1 MTRSITDVNNNGMDF
16 YVGGMK
22 NLVFTS
28 YLWFCITN
36 HLQTTVNYTAEYNS
50 KVESFELSART
61 STNKQFS
68 GYNVILDSSYSF
80 RNQGMHIHSDG
91 PTSLFVLNYRSHTIG
106 IYSAYPHQVFPI
118 TEYQY
123 YAVSI
128 RAPTNAISEIL
139 LVGNMDNTTIIITP
153 TADVVLPTD
162 IHSADSPDETVF
174 AKTTKLIKLNR
185 LQTLLIG
192 AVLVDLSGTSIV
204 SDKPL
209 TVISGHE
216 CGTQPYDFGGCDH
229 VSIQIP
235 PTVTWGKT
243 FILTPHKGRTSGQY
257 FKLIA
262 SENTTTVMHNC
273 HSGISTIEF
282 AFAGDVDT
290 IYTNYTTY
298 CYLESDKPLLV
309 TQIMHGRTNEG
320 GDPAFSTVL
329 PTDRYN
335 REIMFYMQNTQFY
348 HDYINIIATEQD
360 TMIMDGSALSLSWKE
375 IRDLNN
381 EVVGYAAQKSIV
393 TWGGHVM
400 ITSANNITFGILVY
414 GFSSYIGYSYTAGIA
429 GKAMLSLI
437 TIHIHVLVSSCKH
450 DDAKTIILL
459 QNIARFYN
467 FNYSYYTNIIL

>member
-1 MTRSITDVNNNGMDF
+1 MDF
-16 YVGGMK
+16 YVGAMK
-22 NLVFTS
+22 NLNGITLI
-28 YLWFCITN
+28 LWFCFTN
-36 HLQTTVNYTAEYNS
+36 HLQRTVRYTAEYNS
-50 KVESFELSART
+50 KNESFELPAMT
-61 STNKQFS
+61 SVNKTFS
-68 GYNVILDSSYSF
+68 GYNVVLNSSYSY

-91 PTSLFVLNYRSHTIG
+91 PTSLFVLNYEFFTIG

-128 RAPTNAISEIL
+128 IAAAVDRISEIL
-139 LVGNMDNTTIIITP
+139 LVGNEDNTTITITP
-153 TADVVLPTD
+153 TADVVLPID

-174 AKTTKLIKLNR
+174 AGTTKLIKLNR

-216 CGTQPYDFGGCDH
+216 CSAVPIMFGGCDH
-229 VSIQIP
+229 VAIQIP
-235 PTVTWGKT
+235 PTVTWGKK
-243 FILTPHKGRTSGQY
+243 FILTPHGGRTSGQY

-262 SENTTTVMHNC
+262 SENTTTVIHNC
-273 HSGISTIEF
+273 DSEISTIEF

-298 CYLESDKPLLV
+298 CYLESDRPLLV
-309 TQIMHGRTNEG
+309 TQMMHGRTMEG

-329 PTDRYN
+329 PTDRYT
-335 REIMFYMQNTQFY
+335 REIAFFIQNTQAY
-348 HDYINIIATEQD
+348 EHYINIIATDQD
-360 TMIMDGSALSLSWKE
+360 TMIMNGSVLSLSWKE

-381 EVVGYAAQKSIV
+381 EVVGYAAQKSIN
-393 TWGGHVM
+393 TLGYMM
-400 ITSANNITFGILVY
+400 ITSANNVTFSILVY
-414 GFSSYIGYSYTAGIA
+414 GFAQHIGYSYTAGIA

-437 TIHIHVLVSSCKH
+437 LYIFKC
-450 DDAKTIILL
+450 
-459 QNIARFYN
+459 FMY
-467 FNYSYYTNIIL
+467 

>member
-22 NLVFTS
+22 NLDGITK

-36 HLQTTVNYTAEYNS
+36 HLQTTVRYTAEYNS
-50 KVESFELSART
+50 KVDSFELPAMTSA
-61 STNKQFS
+61 NKTFS
-68 GYNVILDSSYSF
+68 GYNVILNSSYSY

-91 PTSLFVLNYRSHTIG
+91 PTSLFVLNYRPYTIG

-128 RAPTNAISEIL
+128 KAALDRISEIL
-139 LVGNMDNTTIIITP
+139 LVGNIDNTTITITP

-174 AKTTKLIKLNR
+174 AGTTKLIKLNR
-185 LQTLLIG
+185 FQTLLIG

-216 CGTQPYDFGGCDH
+216 CGTVPYTIGGCDH

-235 PTVTWGKT
+235 PTVTWGKK

-262 SENTTTVMHNC
+262 SENTATVMHNC
-273 HSGISTIEF
+273 DSEISTIEF
-282 AFAGDVDT
+282 AFAGDVNT
-290 IYTNYTTY
+290 IYTNNTTY

-309 TQIMHGRTNEG
+309 TQMMHGRTNEG

-329 PTDRYN
+329 PTDRYK
-335 REIMFYMQNTQFY
+335 REIAFFIQNTQTY
-348 HDYINIIATEQD
+348 EHYINIIATEQD
-360 TMIMDGSALSLSWKE
+360 TMIMDGSVLSLSWEE

-393 TWGGHVM
+393 TSGHVM
-400 ITSANNITFGILVY
+400 ITSANNVTFSVLVY
-414 GFSSYIGYSYTAGIA
+414 GFADYIGYSYTAGIA

-437 TIHIHVLVSSCKH
+437 LYI
-450 DDAKTIILL
+450 
-459 QNIARFYN
+459 F
-467 FNYSYYTNIIL
+467 